1 MNFIILSLIFL
12 FPYLG
17 FSQYTSIPDQN
28 FEQAL
33 IDLGYD
39 NVIDGQV
46 STSNII
52 GIDTLNIMLQKYK

>member
-1 MNFIILSLIFL
+1 MKRLFVLLFIPII
-12 FPYLG
+12 G

-39 NVIDGQV
+39 NAVDGR
-46 STSNII
+46 
-52 GIDTLNIMLQKYK
+52 Y